1 MNMSLMNNVQTN
13 QYLDS
18 NTETN
23 NVAALI
29 QGVVARS
36 TPSAK
41 AKHFLDRHFPLS
53 QGSHLEVMS
62 YLVYYTHLIAFMAD
76 GSQSGLKRPRQFVA
90 LSGHKSEPSCL
101 VLKDGKT
108 HLAINIDRQGP
119 LGSQDLA
126 GVNDVLLQ
134 TMPHT
139 KLTQE
144 WTSLLN
150 QDMLTRPLSV
160 TAKDG
165 SDYCL

>member
-1 MNMSLMNNVQTN
+1 MNMSLMNNIDTN
-13 QYLDS
+13 QNLGS
-18 NTETN
+18 NSEAN
-23 NVAALI
+23 KVAALT
-29 QGVVARS
+29 QGVVEES

-41 AKHFLDRHFPLS
+41 AKQFLDRHFPLS
-53 QGSHLEVMS
+53 QGSHQEVIS

-90 LSGHKSEPSCL
+90 LSGHKSDPSCL

-108 HLAINIDRQGP
+108 HLAINIDRQGL
-119 LGSQDLA
+119 LGCQDQA

-134 TMPHT
+134 AMPH
-139 KLTQE
+139 KQLTQE

-150 QDMLTRPLSV
+150 QDMLTRPLNV